1 MDMSYFRL
9 FHSPYSASTV
19 VLVGIGVRDN
29 VEVLLYS
36 LYNEE
41 GLQILV
47 RVVPE

>member
-1 MDMSYFRL
+1 MYKSYFRL

-19 VLVGIGVRDN
+19 VLGIGTRDN
-29 VEVLLYS
+29 VEVLLYL